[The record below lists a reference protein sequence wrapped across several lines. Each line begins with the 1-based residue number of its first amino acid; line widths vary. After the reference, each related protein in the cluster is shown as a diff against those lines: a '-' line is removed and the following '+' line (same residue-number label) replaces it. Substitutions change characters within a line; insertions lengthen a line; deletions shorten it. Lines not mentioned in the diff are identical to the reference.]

1 MARTKDMC
9 YALTEN
15 VGGNTGDIKVFVEYK
30 GKKLTSESIKR
41 LSELFKEKR
50 RGNEEIR
57 RGTVEHGDR

>member
-9 YALTEN
+9 YALAEN

-41 LSELFKEKR
+41 LSELFKE
-50 RGNEEIR
+50 NVEEMKKFA
-57 RGTVEHGDR
+57 EEL

>member
-41 LSELFKEKR
+41 PSELFKE
-50 RGNEEIR
+50 NVEEMKKFA
-57 RGTVEHGDR
+57 EEL